1 MAALG
6 PLPRLGLGP
15 PSKEPQLA
23 LRLCAMPSPT
33 LTPREEG
40 SNSMASFGCCRY
52 SRREPSSMASV
63 LVARL
68 PGSPSRT
75 HAGSGTSRRLSLVE
89 ALRLLTCGV
98 ENRNPRSAQWCQT
111 HSSVTASA
119 PSSHNREKKN
129 PLAHSSANGSPLL
142 GPVSDIQGYRVAGR
156 NLGTTSV
163 EASFQ
168 RRSTGSFHAPNMPG
182 KHFSKTSLFSGRDSL
197 ANP

>member
-1 MAALG
+1 M
-6 PLPRLGLGP
+6 
-15 PSKEPQLA
+15 
-23 LRLCAMPSPT
+23 
-33 LTPREEG
+33 
-40 SNSMASFGCCRY
+40 
-52 SRREPSSMASV
+52 
-63 LVARL
+63 
-68 PGSPSRT
+68 
-75 HAGSGTSRRLSLVE
+75 E

-129 PLAHSSANGSPLL
+129 ALAHSSANGSPLL

-168 RRSTGSFHAPNMPG
+168 RSMGSFHAPNMPG